1 MNRPEEPRGELFV
14 PADTPADEAR
24 LMSLAR
30 TQPEAFAPL
39 YERYF
44 PRVYAY
50 CLRRVDET
58 QEAEDLCSQVFTRA
72 LAGLHSY
79 RGGLVSAW
87 LFSIAHNVVVNHYR
101 ARRVLVALE
110 DHDTADDSAGER
122 FEQVEASRLV
132 DTLLA
137 ALPDDQRDLLA
148 LTVDGGLT
156 SEEAGAALG
165 KSAGAVRVQLH
176 RIVKQLRQ
184 RYELLT
190 GEGSK

>member
-1 MNRPEEPRGELFV
+1 MNRPDEPRDGPFA
-14 PADTPADEAR
+14 PADTPGDEAR

-58 QEAEDLCSQVFTRA
+58 QEAEDLCSQVFIRA
-72 LAGLHSY
+72 LAGLHGY
-79 RGGLVSAW
+79 HGGLVSAW
-87 LFSIAHNVVVNHYR
+87 LFQIAHNVVVNHYR
-101 ARRVLVALE
+101 ARRVAVALE
-110 DHDTADDSAGER
+110 EYDAADDSASER
-122 FEQVEASRLV
+122 FEKVEASRLV

-148 LTVDGGLT
+148 LSVDAGLT

-184 RYELLT
+184 RYTLLT
-190 GEGSK
+190 GEESR

>member
-1 MNRPEEPRGELFV
+1 MNRPDEPRGRLSV
-14 PADTPADEAR
+14 PAATPDDEVR

-50 CLRRVDET
+50 CLRRVDNV
-58 QEAEDLCSQVFTRA
+58 QEAEDLCSQVFARA

-79 RGGLVSAW
+79 QGGLVSAW
-87 LFSIAHNVVVNHYR
+87 LFRIAHNVVVNHYR
-101 ARRVLVALE
+101 ARRVVVALE
-110 DHDTADDSAGER
+110 EYDAADDSVSDR
-122 FEQVEASRLV
+122 FEQVELSRLV
-132 DTLLA
+132 DSLLA
-137 ALPDDQRDLLA
+137 TLPDDQRDLLA
-148 LTVDGGLT
+148 LSVDAGLT

-184 RYELLT
+184 RYEQLT
-190 GEGSK
+190 GEGSR

>member
-1 MNRPEEPRGELFV
+1 MTPTEYAHGERAAPLDS
-14 PADTPADEAR
+14 PGDEAR

-30 TQPEAFAPL
+30 ATPEAFAPL

-50 CLRRVDET
+50 CLRRVNEP
-58 QEAEDLCSQVFTRA
+58 QEAEDLCSQVFTQA

-79 RGGLVSAW
+79 RGGMVSAW
-87 LFSIAHNVVVNHYR
+87 LFRIAHNVVVNHYR
-101 ARRVLVALE
+101 ARRVVIPL
-110 DHDTADDSAGER
+110 DTFEAADDKAGAHLEQIESSR
-122 FEQVEASRLV
+122 FIDA
-132 DTLLA
+132 LLA
-137 ALPDDQRDLLA
+137 SLPDDQRDLLA
-148 LTVDGGLT
+148 LTVDAGLT

-176 RIVKQLRQ
+176 RIMKHLRH

-190 GEGSK
+190 GEGSR